1 VNRGASAFQRWQR
14 LGLVVATF
22 VAATAGRVV
31 AQNSPMPVPRWWPS
45 SDDALSRLS
54 ILGSAFQCPI
64 GHCDRAAALGA
75 DARVSG
81 SFHVAVDARM
91 PGFDYTAWYGW
102 RRVSIGATVGNGTT
116 LPLIA
121 VLRAPTMTS
130 QAGTANDT
138 LHVRVDS
145 APPDSASRHA
155 KRWSST
161 AARLTWR
168 EDRWWVTGLVGR
180 VSVAGQGAAP
190 WAGLQ
195 LGANITD
202 GASLLLGLG
211 TTSRIAAL
219 AAPEPL
225 RHNLQP
231 WPGFNA
237 SILSHE
243 PRVASQ
249 TPAGSQAAFMVS
261 NVGVDSV
268 RITIRAPFARKVEFA
283 SDCTGWKP
291 FGMVQTHDGWVVDI
305 AAPRGLHRANIRVD
319 GGRWISP
326 PGLASSDD
334 DFAGEVGVFVVE

>member
-1 VNRGASAFQRWQR
+1 
-14 LGLVVATF
+14 
-22 VAATAGRVV
+22 
-31 AQNSPMPVPRWWPS
+31 MPAPRWWPS
-45 SDDALSRLS
+45 SDDPLSRFA
-54 ILGSAFQCPI
+54 IAGSAFHCPI

-116 LPLIA
+116 LPLVT
-121 VLRAPTMTS
+121 VLRVPSMNV
-130 QAGTANDT
+130 TATPDS
-138 LHVRVDS
+138 LRIPVDS
-145 APPDSASRHA
+145 VHGDSTSRRA
-155 KRWSST
+155 TRWSST

-168 EDRWWVTGLVGR
+168 EDRWWATALIGR
-180 VSVAGQGAAP
+180 VSVAGQGTAP

-195 LGANITD
+195 MGANITS

-211 TTSRIAAL
+211 TRSRIAAF

-225 RHNLQP
+225 RHNLSLGL
-231 WPGFNA
+231 GFNA

-243 PRVASQ
+243 PSVPTKRSTETQ
-249 TPAGSQAAFMVS
+249 AGFLVS
-261 NVGVDSV
+261 NVGVDRV
-268 RITIRAPFARKVEFA
+268 RITIRSPLARTIEFA

-291 FGMVQTHDGWVVDI
+291 LGMTKTYDGWIVEVT
-305 AAPRGLHRANIRVD
+305 APRGLHRANIRVD
-319 GGRWISP
+319 GGRWIAP

-334 DFAGEVGVFVVE
+334 DFAGEVGIFVVE